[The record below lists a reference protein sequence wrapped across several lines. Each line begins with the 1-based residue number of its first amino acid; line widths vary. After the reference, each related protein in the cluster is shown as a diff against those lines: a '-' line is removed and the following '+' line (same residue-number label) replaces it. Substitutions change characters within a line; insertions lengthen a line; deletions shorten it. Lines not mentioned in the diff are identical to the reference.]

1 MCVCDKVVL
10 SMEDNTFYLYR
21 RLFLALV
28 ELDFL
33 TYVYP
38 WKARANQT
46 KKYIVV
52 PFMRR
57 ECVFVFS
64 SQ

>member
-1 MCVCDKVVL
+1 
-10 SMEDNTFYLYR
+10 MEDNTFYLYR